1 MKNEMKSTRIAAAAL
16 IPLLGL
22 GLAGCGGSAATR
34 DAAEKPHAL
43 PVRTAIVA
51 KRDLD
56 DTLVLTGTLRPRA
69 QVLVVS
75 EVAARLLR
83 VVRDEGS
90 RAAKGEVLALL
101 DDTDYRLAHDRAKAA
116 LQVSEAN
123 HSQAAVEKDRA
134 DSLLKTGGI
143 TDKDRLAAEVALQVS
158 DASRGQARAEESIAA
173 IQQARCQITAPF
185 DGRVA
190 KRVAD
195 PGAMLA
201 VGTPVFTFVDDAV
214 LEFRASVPSEDLAR
228 AKVGA
233 EVTVRVDAVPGFE
246 TRGRVVRVAPL
257 VEERTRAFEVV
268 VQVPGGKDIV
278 GGLFARASVQA
289 GHIVQALVV
298 PPAALV
304 RGGGAPGEAQTFV
317 VAGGKAERRVVSI
330 GVEGADAIQI
340 TKGLEAGDTVV
351 LDPPVAL
358 SSGSA
363 VEPQA
368 AKAN

>member
-1 MKNEMKSTRIAAAAL
+1 MKKMKSTRVSTVAL
-16 IPLLGL
+16 APLLGL
-22 GLAGCGGSAATR
+22 ALAGCGRSAPATSG
-34 DAAEKPHAL
+34 AEKPKGL
-43 PVRTAIVA
+43 PVRTATVV

-69 QVLVVS
+69 QVQVVS

-83 VVRDEGS
+83 IARDEGS
-90 RAAKGEVLALL
+90 RASKGDVLALL
-101 DDTDYRLAHDRAKAA
+101 DDTDYRLAHDRASAA

-123 HSQAAVEKDRA
+123 RSQAAVEKDRA

-158 DASRGQARAEESIAA
+158 EASRGQARAEESIAA
-173 IQQARCQITAPF
+173 VQQARCQITAPF

-214 LEFRASVPSEDLAR
+214 LEFRASVPSADWAR
-228 AKVGA
+228 AKVGS
-233 EVTVRVDAVPGFE
+233 EVTVRVDALPGFE
-246 TRGRVVRVAPL
+246 TRGRIARVAPL
-257 VEERTRAFEVV
+257 VDERTRAFEVV
-268 VQVPGGKDIV
+268 VEVPGSKDIV
-278 GGLFARASVQA
+278 GGLFARASVLA
-289 GHIVQALVV
+289 GHAVQALVV

-304 RGGGAPGEAQTFV
+304 RDGGAPGEAQTFV
-317 VAGGKAERRVVSI
+317 VAGGRAERRVVSI
-330 GVEGADAIQI
+330 GFEAADAVQI

-358 SSGSA
+358 ASGSA